1 MGRVLK
7 IAVLIVLIATIGVL
21 GFIIYRAGLLTS
33 GGKLQEE
40 LKETTYSLGE
50 YMVNLDEPNYRRYIK
65 VKISVGYNV
74 KKLDAELVEKAS
86 PISDIINT
94 ILRSKK
100 LEDVNTAEKTESI
113 KNEIKDKINS
123 KLTTGKLANV
133 YFDEI
138 IVQ

>member
-7 IAVLIVLIATIGVL
+7 IAVLVILIATIGVL

-33 GGKLQEE
+33 AFGQPEG

-50 YMVNLDEPNYRRYIK
+50 YTVNLDEPSYRRYLK
-65 VKISVGYNV
+65 VKVSVGYNV
-74 KKLDAELVEKAS
+74 KKLDVELAKKAS
-86 PISDIINT
+86 SISDTINT
-94 ILRSKK
+94 VLRSKK

-123 KLTTGKLANV
+123 KLTTGKLTNV